1 MTQAAVATLVHQ
13 TLDVHLG
20 FTTQVTFNGICGV
33 DVLTNSKNFR
43 IAQLIN
49 ATGFV
54 NVCAGTGFFGRC
66 EANSGNISE
75 GNRDP
80 LVGRDVYASNSSQG
94 IFLFY
99 CGSVTPEPFF
109 TDTGPELK
117 AIEPAIEVLR
127 ALRKALM
134 ILLTEIGSP
143 MWICPEGQD
152 LNLGLEKSRLSHPRY
167 RPIRPQM

>member
-1 MTQAAVATLVHQ
+1 M
-13 TLDVHLG
+13 
-20 FTTQVTFNGICGV
+20 
-33 DVLTNSKNFR
+33 
-43 IAQLIN
+43 
-49 ATGFV
+49 
-54 NVCAGTGFFGRC
+54 
-66 EANSGNISE
+66 
-75 GNRDP
+75 
-80 LVGRDVYASNSSQG
+80 GRDVYAGNTSQG